1 MDQRLEKLLK
11 AATRQAFL
19 DGAKFGRDEAETL
32 DDKAMLTEAD
42 AYADAVGP
50 ELASGVAA

>member
-1 MDQRLEKLLK
+1 MSQRIENLLK

-19 DGAKFGRDEAETL
+19 DGAKLGRDEAETL
-32 DDKAMLTEAD
+32 DDEKMRDEAN
-42 AYADAVGP
+42 AYADTVGP